1 MFRVR
6 IHNLLTDQRYE
17 FTADTQDEID
27 ARLER
32 KAATYGRAAWTETIP
47 AWTQTGVWSTDEPPV
62 FDPEAVIEHPE
73 QTIEHPAERTV
84 EVTTLDLSPE
94 RITAAWEAA
103 KACIER
109 QFDSYSQISATN
121 LHMDPAC
128 PAWRA
133 ERIAA
138 VMGWISAVWAHYA
151 AVKASIQAGVD
162 TNFDPVMP
170 GECPWTIWQIAG
182 GEP

>member
-1 MFRVR
+1 MFRAR

-47 AWTQTGVWSTDEPPV
+47 AWTETTPPDKDGGVEV
-62 FDPEAVIEHPE
+62 
-73 QTIEHPAERTV
+73 IEHPAERTV

-94 RITAAWEAA
+94 RITRAWEAA

-121 LHMDPAC
+121 LRMDPAC
-128 PAWRA
+128 PPWRA

-151 AVKASIQAGVD
+151 EVKASIQAGVD

-182 GEP
+182 DEP